1 MTRKRS
7 KPGSGDDNNDSSSPN
22 PPPASLQDKMKGTWA
37 DIKYN
42 TVLANFKLK
51 KRTNISILEYKAFRI
66 KSKFGVD
73 YLNLVGDSAPV
84 YDLQDCL
91 GQKLQEFFVLHEQI
105 KDNFEEIKQKELQI
119 NRKIKAA
126 HGIVEDDSET
136 SIEDDSD
143 ITEKEVQPTTIEK
156 KVQPRKNSKSE
167 AAHAIKDDNDTNE
180 KTIRWKTPS
189 KSALGTKLS
198 SDKKADTTNYDS
210 DSGNTAEM
218 TLSDHSRPLRT
229 ALKGPGERKYGVGGE
244 RRRKKGTRSPRNSN
258 GSSSSHGSRGSFG
271 SDHSRGNTKVVTTT
285 TGRQKRKPKRAGQR
299 NSNVS
304 SDHSRDNAK
313 VVTTRTRPK
322 GKPKNAQRNSFDSD
336 SGSIKVVTTRTRPK
350 VKKEPSQ

>member
-1 MTRKRS
+1 
-7 KPGSGDDNNDSSSPN
+7 
-22 PPPASLQDKMKGTWA
+22 MKGKWA
-37 DIKYN
+37 GIKYH
-42 TVLANFKLK
+42 TILANFKLR

-105 KDNFEEIKQKELQI
+105 KEIFEEIKEKELQI

-143 ITEKEVQPTTIEK
+143 TTEKEVQPIIEE
-156 KVQPRKNSKSE
+156 KVQLGRNSKSK
-167 AAHAIKDDNDTNE
+167 ATHDIKDDNDANE

-229 ALKGPGERKYGVGGE
+229 ALKGPGERKYGVRGE

-271 SDHSRGNTKVVTTT
+271 SGHSRGKVVTTT
-285 TGRQKRKPKRAGQR
+285 TGRQKRKPKRSGQR
-299 NSNVS
+299 NSNGS
-304 SDHSRDNAK
+304 SDHSRGNAK

-336 SGSIKVVTTRTRPK
+336 SGSVKVVTTRTRPK
-350 VKKEPSQ
+350 LKKEPSQ